1 MTENGFDSNLIVWYP
16 FDDAESAFADQSG
29 HHFDAVPKGTVLPE
43 IKEVHGRRAAH
54 FEGGVYG
61 TSYLELPEN
70 LLTGVN
76 DQTGITISTWV
87 HCDKVNNVWE
97 RIFDFGQT
105 APGPYMFLT
114 RFLRGVCFNGGDLVA
129 ASVKPC
135 PEGEW
140 VHVAMSITGTQGG
153 TLSSAGPRVY
163 LNGELMGDG
172 FISQTSSGTYKN

>member
-87 HCDKVNNVWE
+87 HCDKVNN
-97 RIFDFGQT
+97 GS
-105 APGPYMFLT
+105 GSLT
-114 RFLRGVCFNGGDLVA
+114 LARQRLALTC
-129 ASVKPC
+129 S
-135 PEGEW
+135 
-140 VHVAMSITGTQGG
+140 
-153 TLSSAGPRVY
+153 
-163 LNGELMGDG
+163 
-172 FISQTSSGTYKN
+172 